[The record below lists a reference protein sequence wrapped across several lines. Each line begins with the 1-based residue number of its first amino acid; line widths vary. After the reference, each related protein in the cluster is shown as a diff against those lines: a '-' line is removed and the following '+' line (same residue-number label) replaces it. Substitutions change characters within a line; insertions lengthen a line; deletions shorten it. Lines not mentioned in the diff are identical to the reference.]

1 MKFVLASKSPRR
13 KELLER
19 AGYSF
24 DIIPAENDEVIDCTL
39 SPAEQAKKL
48 ALAKAKEVFERTG
61 RITLAAD
68 TIVALDGKILL
79 KPVDKKQNEEFLRLL
94 SGRTHE
100 VFTGYAI
107 IGGGFYVSE
116 VDCAKV
122 TFNDL
127 SEELVKEYVESGN
140 GLDKAGGYGVQDK
153 YELVKK
159 VEGSFSCVMGLP
171 MQKIN
176 EIIEELK

>member
-13 KELLER
+13 KELLEK

-24 DIIPAENDEVIDCTL
+24 DIMPAEGDEVINPSL
-39 SPAEQAKKL
+39 SPAEEAKAL
-48 ALAKAKEVFERTG
+48 ALAKAKEVFEKTG

-68 TIVALDGKILL
+68 TIVSLDGAILL
-79 KPVDKKQNEEFLRLL
+79 KPKDKKQNEEFLRLL

-100 VFTGYAI
+100 VFTGYAV
-107 IGGGFYVSE
+107 IGGGYYVSE

-122 TFNDL
+122 TFNEL
-127 SEELVKEYVESGN
+127 SDALIKEYVESGN
-140 GLDKAGGYGVQDK
+140 GLDKAGGYGVQDE
-153 YELVKK
+153 YGLVKK
-159 VEGSFSCVMGLP
+159 VDGSFSCVMGLP
-171 MQKIN
+171 MEKIN